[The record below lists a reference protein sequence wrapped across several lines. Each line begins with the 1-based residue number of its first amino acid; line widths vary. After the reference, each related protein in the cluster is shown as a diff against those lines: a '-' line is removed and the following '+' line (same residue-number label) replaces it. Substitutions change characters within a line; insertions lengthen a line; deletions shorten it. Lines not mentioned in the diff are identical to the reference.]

1 MPDKQRVSIS
11 YFLDRTKPVIY
22 LVATYGT
29 DYYCVQHPGREHF
42 NLLTPAHHYHPGV
55 TTLPDKKK
63 QPGEDISCTSA
74 EKALNILLAFT
85 PFNAEMGTTELSLKL
100 GLHKSTTSRLI
111 KLLVA
116 THFLQQNPLTKKY
129 MLGSSAVK
137 IGSATT
143 KSLDS
148 KLLAVAQPCLTELSR
163 QLGESVALEMLAG
176 TKVVLALHV
185 EGPSHIRF
193 NFQQG
198 EQVPIN
204 VAAGAKVILSHSD
217 PTLLELCLEQE
228 FERFNENTIV
238 SKDEY
243 RKLLQKI
250 KQTGIAYDH
259 GERYKDTHAMATPI
273 LGLGGA
279 PKAAVVIAGPA
290 FRLTDQFLQAAVAP
304 LKATAEKI
312 SSQLFF

>member
-1 MPDKQRVSIS
+1 
-11 YFLDRTKPVIY
+11 
-22 LVATYGT
+22 
-29 DYYCVQHPGREHF
+29 
-42 NLLTPAHHYHPGV
+42 
-55 TTLPDKKK
+55 LPDKNKTA
-63 QPGEDISCTSA
+63 PEDASCTSA

-85 PFNAEMGTTELSLKL
+85 PFNTEMGTTELSLKL
-100 GLHKSTTSRLI
+100 GMHKSTTSRLI

-116 THFLQQNPLTKKY
+116 THFLQQNPQTKKY
-129 MLGSSAVK
+129 MLGSSAMK

-143 KSLDS
+143 RSLDS

-163 QLGESVALEMLAG
+163 QLGESVALEMLSG

-217 PTLLELCLEQE
+217 PAFLELCLEQE

-243 RKLLQKI
+243 RKLLQEI
-250 KQTGIAYDH
+250 KKSGVAYDR
-259 GERYKDTHAMATPI
+259 GERYLDAHAMATPVMNPS
-273 LGLGGA
+273 GA
-279 PKAAVVIAGPA
+279 PKAAVVVAGPA
-290 FRLTDQFLQAAVAP
+290 FRLTEQFLQSALQP
-304 LKATAEKI
+304 LRATAEKI
-312 SSQLFF
+312 AKQLFN